1 MVNKDKPI
9 SYTTFRDHL
18 SKSLR
23 SVVPDPSV
31 YGTHSF
37 RSGGATKAANSGVG
51 ERVFQRHGR
60 WKSVS
65 AKDGYVK
72 DNITSR
78 ISVSKSL
85 GLKLRASIFQAL
97 SLSSIRLLIVL
108 WCSAKTR
115 KINLMVH
122 YVLCLLRSEAEI

>member
-1 MVNKDKPI
+1 MV
-9 SYTTFRDHL
+9 T
-18 SKSLR
+18 
-23 SVVPDPSV
+23 DPSV

-37 RSGGATKAANSGVG
+37 RSGGATKAAKSGMG

-85 GLKLRASIFQAL
+85 GFYLRASIFQAL
-97 SLSSIRLLIVL
+97 SLSSIGLLICCTLVL
-108 WCSAKTR
+108 GQDMQNKPNGSLC
-115 KINLMVH
+115 
-122 YVLCLLRSEAEI
+122 VLSCPL